1 MNRLLR
7 LFVWLSCVGI
17 LRTKM
22 GLALWL
28 NPVIRCTM
36 RRRLLCGTFET
47 LGLRCPNGASGP
59 NRTFMTFAA
68 NGSLE
73 PTPDLL
79 ILCCVRSQRGNCCI
93 SINSH
98 ATVLRENRSF
108 MPAAARMRRPRIKS
122 RTKLLFWNIF
132 SWSVSIH
139 CRHLKFV

>member
-73 PTPDLL
+73 PIVQSAASCLHGWFGQEADVEGKTGLSFRMLPRVPCLKL
-79 ILCCVRSQRGNCCI
+79 E
-93 SINSH
+93 
-98 ATVLRENRSF
+98 TVLSW
-108 MPAAARMRRPRIKS
+108 MQMRP
-122 RTKLLFWNIF
+122 
-132 SWSVSIH
+132 
-139 CRHLKFV
+139 

>member
-73 PTPDLL
+73 PKVTD
-79 ILCCVRSQRGNCCI
+79 
-93 SINSH
+93 
-98 ATVLRENRSF
+98 
-108 MPAAARMRRPRIKS
+108 AAACTNGS
-122 RTKLLFWNIF
+122 NSTKADVKLVQTAKMQLRGTVRGKWLED
-132 SWSVSIH
+132 SKAVS
-139 CRHLKFV
+139 